1 LEGAVK
7 SVRRISSELRP
18 SLLDD
23 LGLIAAIEW
32 HLKEFEKRAGIKVK
46 FYADEPELSLPEE
59 TRTGLFR
66 IFQESLTNVARHA
79 NAKKVSVS
87 LKRKGGEIVLSIED
101 DGNGFD
107 KMKVADKK
115 TLGILGMEERSSMM
129 GGKYQINSIP
139 GEGTIVEV
147 SVPFELKT
155 N

>member
-1 LEGAVK
+1 
-7 SVRRISSELRP
+7 
-18 SLLDD
+18 
-23 LGLIAAIEW
+23 LIAAIEW

-79 NAKKVSVS
+79 HAKKVSVS
-87 LKRKGGEIVLSIED
+87 LKRRGGEIVLSIED
-101 DGNGFD
+101 DGHGFD
-107 KMKVADKK
+107 KLEVTDKK

-147 SVPFELKT
+147 SVPFELKI